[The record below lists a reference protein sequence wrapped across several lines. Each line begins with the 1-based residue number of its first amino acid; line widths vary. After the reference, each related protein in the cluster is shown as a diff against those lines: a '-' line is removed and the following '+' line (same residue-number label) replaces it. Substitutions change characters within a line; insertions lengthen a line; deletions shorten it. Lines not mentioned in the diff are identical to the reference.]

1 VPQEGGRPVNGKDI
15 RDLLAKVREQGFT
28 VRSTGSGHFLVT
40 GRRGVVSVSSTPGGG
55 RAVANT
61 RAALRRIGA
70 QV

>member
-1 VPQEGGRPVNGKDI
+1 MNGKDL
-15 RDLLAKVREQGFT
+15 RKLLDEARGQGFS
-28 VRSTGSGHFLVT
+28 VRLAGSGHYVVS
-40 GRRGVVSVSSTPGGG
+40 GRRGVVSVSKTPSSS